1 MNFLNRHQS
10 VNKIV
15 SDMRICKSS
24 FKNIRATK
32 KRKVVFI
39 IGSGLSNAAAGLPL
53 GVDMAKNLVK
63 VFVSTGK
70 KERQRFKDEINLL
83 VSAHN
88 FLPHDFKT
96 VLFSL
101 YKIYNQKIVDK
112 ITTKLD
118 IKSISKI
125 DFNVHETLV
134 SLLRKNYSD
143 GIINFNFDEIL
154 EHVIVKNNDH
164 RKIARIINTQDAKNH
179 THTYD
184 AQSKRFKTP
193 IHLKPH
199 GSISTPS
206 SLRFVR
212 KDFYRLEP
220 LVGDVFFKLL
230 GEIPV
235 TIVLIGFC
243 IKNLDFTE
251 QISNH
256 LQPGSSIYVID
267 KKKDVIGPSLEKF
280 YKGFIK
286 IDKNNSLQMVIKNLK
301 KKVHN

>member
-1 MNFLNRHQS
+1 
-10 VNKIV
+10 
-15 SDMRICKSS
+15 MRICKSS
-24 FKNIRATK
+24 FRNIRAAK

-39 IGSGLSNAAAGLPL
+39 IGSGLSNASAGLPL

-63 VFVSTGK
+63 EFVSTEK
-70 KERQRFKDEINLL
+70 NRQRRFKEEISHL
-83 VSAHN
+83 VSTHN
-88 FLPHDFKT
+88 LLPHDFKT

-101 YKIYNQKIVDK
+101 YKIFNQKIVDEV
-112 ITTKLD
+112 TTKLD
-118 IKSISKI
+118 IKSIPEI
-125 DFNVHETLV
+125 DFNIHEILV
-134 SLLRKNYSD
+134 SLLRENYSD

-164 RKIARIINTQDAKNH
+164 KNIARIINNKDAKSH
-179 THTYD
+179 SYTYD
-184 AQSKRFKTP
+184 IRSKRFKTP

-206 SLRFVR
+206 SLRFAR
-212 KDFYRLEP
+212 KDFYRIEP
-220 LVGDVFFKLL
+220 LVGDVLFKLL
-230 GEIPV
+230 GEMPV

-256 LQPGSSIYVID
+256 LQLGSSIYVID
-267 KKKDVIGPSLEKF
+267 KKKNVIGPSLEKF

-286 IDKNNSLQMVIKNLK
+286 IDKNNSLQMVMKNIK
-301 KKVHN
+301 KKIDN